1 MAQLGAGL
9 ENGGTCTAHGVVY
22 QTGWDANKVYF
33 CASSQ
38 TDLERELLDGT
49 NYLLEVC
56 AYTPGGGEDPPR
68 SWPEKADDGAVRV
81 IVDGGGDILEYV
93 CRNYAAGFAAV

>member
-9 ENGGTCTAHGVVY
+9 ENGGTCHLHGVTY
-22 QTGWDANKVYF
+22 CAGWDADKVYF
-33 CASSQ
+33 CASSR
-38 TDLERELLDGT
+38 TDLARELLDGT

-56 AYTPGGGEDPPR
+56 DYTPGEGEDPPR

-81 IVDGGGDILEYV
+81 IVDGGGDLLEYV
-93 CRNYAAGFAAV
+93 CRNYLAGFTAV